1 MKHTFAYRA
10 QSISIERA
18 LALRPEIENFHA
30 EYCAV
35 LDQNQVELWPE
46 FFTEDGLYRATSR
59 ENAELGMPV
68 GLIYAEGRDMM
79 HDRAV
84 ATSRTQMYAP
94 RFTLHLV
101 SNLRILEETA
111 VGEIE
116 SQANFLLMQTLIEG
130 PSTVHLAG
138 TYHDTHVRVDG
149 QLKLKERHAI
159 FDTEILANSLVY
171 PI

>member
-1 MKHTFAYRA
+1 MKNTFTY
-10 QSISIERA
+10 QPQTISRERA

-35 LDQNQVELWPE
+35 LDQNQVEQWPE

-101 SNLRILEETA
+101 TNVRILQESES
-111 VGEIE
+111 GNIE
-116 SQANFLLMQTLIEG
+116 AQANFLLMQTLIEG

-138 TYHDTHVRVDG
+138 TYHDTFVRVAD

>member
-1 MKHTFAYRA
+1 MKNTFTY
-10 QSISIERA
+10 QPQNISRERA

-35 LDQNQVELWPE
+35 LDQNQVEQWPD

-59 ENAELGMPV
+59 ENAELGLPV

-94 RFTLHLV
+94 RFTLHVV
-101 SNLRILEETA
+101 SNIRILQESKA
-111 VGEIE
+111 GDIE
-116 SQANFLLMQTLIEG
+116 AQANFLLMQTLVEG
-130 PSTVHLAG
+130 PSTIHLAG
-138 TYHDTHVRVDG
+138 TYHDTFVWVGD
-149 QLKLKERHAI
+149 QLRLKERHAI